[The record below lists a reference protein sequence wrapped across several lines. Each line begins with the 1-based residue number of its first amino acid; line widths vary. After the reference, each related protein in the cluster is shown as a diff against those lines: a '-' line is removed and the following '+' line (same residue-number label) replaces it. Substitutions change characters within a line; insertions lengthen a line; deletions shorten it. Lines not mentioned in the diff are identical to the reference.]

1 MEYKKVKLKDIANI
15 TMGQSPKGSSYNDK
29 GEGRPFLQGNK
40 TFGRLY
46 PFIDKWTTEPTK
58 IGKKGTVLMSVRAP
72 VGDLNIANQDV
83 CIGRGLCSIEMKNGN
98 NEYLYYL
105 LKTTIKEIKIKSTG
119 TVFASIN
126 KKELEKIKVI
136 DFDRKEQIKIAKVLS
151 KIDKKI
157 ELNNQINDNLY
168 ELSYKVFKNFKE
180 EIKKQPIKEF
190 CNFKEL
196 GSIIMGQSP
205 RGESYNFENIGIPLI
220 NGAADYQNGYLKPQK
235 YTSMPTKVCKKGD
248 LIFCIRATIGLLVVS
263 NEEYCLGR
271 GVAGII
277 NTYDYYKEYVYHLI
291 NNSINEFKRM
301 ATGSVIVGITRDDI
315 GKMKVSVP
323 SEEQIIKF
331 HTVQKPIFDK
341 IENIREDN
349 KTLVQLRD
357 TLLPKLMNGEI
368 DLDKIKI

>member
-1 MEYKKVKLKDIANI
+1 MEYKKVKLKNIANI

-105 LKTTIKEIKIKSTG
+105 LKNTIKEIKIKSTG

-126 KKELEKIKVI
+126 KKELEEIKVI

-168 ELSYKVFKNFKE
+168 ELSYEVFKNFKE

-205 RGESYNFENIGIPLI
+205 KGESYNFDNIGIPLI

-301 ATGSVIVGITRDDI
+301 ATGSVIVGISRDDI

-341 IENIREDN
+341 IENIREEN
-349 KTLVQLRD
+349 KTLVQLRH

-368 DLDKIKI
+368 DLDKIEI